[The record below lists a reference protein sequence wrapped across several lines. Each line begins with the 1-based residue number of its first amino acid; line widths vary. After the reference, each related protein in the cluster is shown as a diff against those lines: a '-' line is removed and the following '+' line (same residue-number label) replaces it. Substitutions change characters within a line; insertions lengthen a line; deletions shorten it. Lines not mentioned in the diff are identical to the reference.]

1 MDNSDRTQPTSSSI
15 VITGD
20 PRDYATYGAG
30 DFIEVRVTLSDD
42 VNIIGVPQL
51 ELDFDGEGKTDH
63 YVGTWQG
70 ASQETHRAN
79 SHMNLRF
86 GYTVAEADLYN
97 EGIAIGADKPTL
109 NEGTINEGTIKD
121 GEVWLQW
128 VEVQGH
134 RPGPR

>member
-20 PRDYATYGAG
+20 PGDDATYGAG

-51 ELDFDGEGKTDH
+51 ELDLDGEGKTDQ

-79 SHMNLRF
+79 SDMNLRF
-86 GYTVAEADLYN
+86 GYTVAEADLDN

-109 NEGTINEGTIKD
+109 NEGTIKD